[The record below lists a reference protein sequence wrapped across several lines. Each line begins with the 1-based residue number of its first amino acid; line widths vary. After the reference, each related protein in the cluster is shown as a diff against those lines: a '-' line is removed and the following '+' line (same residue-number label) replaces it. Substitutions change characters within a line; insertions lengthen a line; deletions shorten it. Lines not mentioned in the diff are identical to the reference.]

1 MPLIAGC
8 CPLVGSF
15 LSAGAFRIGH
25 VMDFK
30 LIRAEYDRE
39 TERAYVELRA
49 PDDDGRGGAIA
60 AAIFSLRSTAAL
72 SKRQIEE
79 DIMRKARHLLRWAAV
94 AT

>member
-1 MPLIAGC
+1 
-8 CPLVGSF
+8 
-15 LSAGAFRIGH
+15 
-25 VMDFK
+25 MDFK

-49 PDDDGRGGAIA
+49 PDDDGRGAIA